1 MTDRP
6 VSPHLRRQM
15 LALARALE
23 ALPPGATLHVTRER
37 SGLRW
42 RPVNQQPVRSQP
54 VSPPPP
60 ETGTRSS

>member
-1 MTDRP
+1 MTTRP
-6 VSPHLRRQM
+6 VPPHLHRQM

-42 RPVNQQPVRSQP
+42 QAVNQQPVRSRP
-54 VSPPPP
+54 VVPLPP
-60 ETGTRSS
+60 ETGTRDG